1 MAVKKTPAKKPTR
14 KAAKKTVRKTK
25 VVKEKVAHKN
35 TPRKVTAYKDPLP
48 KSAIIRTIA
57 ESTGL
62 KKADVVA
69 VMEEFNHLI
78 ECHIGPKNSA
88 GSFTIPG
95 VLKIQRIFKAA
106 KKERKGINPFTGEET
121 MFKAKPAHFVVKIR
135 ALKKLKDIAGKK

>member
-1 MAVKKTPAKKPTR
+1 MAVKKSSAKKPTR
-14 KAAKKTVRKTK
+14 KAAKKATSNPKATK
-25 VVKEKVAHKN
+25 VMKKDVA
-35 TPRKVTAYKDPLP
+35 RKITVYKDALP
-48 KSAIIRTIA
+48 KSGIIRTVS

-62 KKADVVA
+62 KKSDVTA
-69 VMEEFNHLI
+69 VMDEFAHLI

-88 GSFTIPG
+88 GTFTVPG
-95 VLKIQRIFKAA
+95 IFKIQRIFKAA